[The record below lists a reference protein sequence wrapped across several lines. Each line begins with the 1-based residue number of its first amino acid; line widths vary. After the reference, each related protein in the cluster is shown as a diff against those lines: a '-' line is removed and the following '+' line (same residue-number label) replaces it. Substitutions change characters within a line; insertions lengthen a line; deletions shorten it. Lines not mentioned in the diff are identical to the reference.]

1 MPITQFWVTPS
12 IYLTKARGPGP
23 RLDLWDIEAALVL
36 SGWPNKMRKELNSE
50 RKGDDND
57 HEGQDNDEASVSKKQ
72 RVVWSEAVPKRIL
85 QLMNVEKFPREN
97 IASHLQILRFLCHP
111 ELEAR
116 NHITLPA
123 SCPSMVRLHQEGGYS
138 FL

>member
-1 MPITQFWVTPS
+1 MTMTMKVRITMRPRCRRSRGWCGQVTSGLTVKKTPPHVAFCFLLNVLASCSKPIH
-12 IYLTKARGPGP
+12 
-23 RLDLWDIEAALVL
+23 AASSFLLLLV
-36 SGWPNKMRKELNSE
+36 
-50 RKGDDND
+50 
-57 HEGQDNDEASVSKKQ
+57 A
-72 RVVWSEAVPKRIL
+72 EAVPKRIL

>member
-72 RVVWSEAVPKRIL
+72 RVVWSGDLGIDSKKNTSPRCLLLSVKCSCKL
-85 QLMNVEKFPREN
+85 QQT
-97 IASHLQILRFLCHP
+97 H
-111 ELEAR
+111 
-116 NHITLPA
+116 
-123 SCPSMVRLHQEGGYS
+123 SCCVVLSLIVGCRGCT
-138 FL
+138 